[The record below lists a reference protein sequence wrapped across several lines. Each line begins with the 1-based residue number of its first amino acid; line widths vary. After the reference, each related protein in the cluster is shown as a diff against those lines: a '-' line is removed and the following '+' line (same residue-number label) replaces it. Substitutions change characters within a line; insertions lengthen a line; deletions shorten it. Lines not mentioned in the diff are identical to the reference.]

1 MNLLVIVENAAVARL
16 IYKLVKDRYKADLE
30 LFVKKKMNLKKNRV
44 YGIRIMTHVRSILED
59 LGLYSA
65 RGLLDKPLLKIVQYD
80 SNARAYLAGAFMASG
95 SINSPEKANYHLEI
109 AAVSDIHADFLI
121 QLLSRFAINGKM
133 IERRGKTVVYVKA
146 AEKIADFLRIIEANE
161 ALMKFEN
168 VRISRDFAN
177 SLTRLNNMDVANEVK
192 TQTAALKQLEDIR
205 ILEEGDKIR
214 FLDQKI
220 VDVIELRK
228 EFPES
233 SLNELAEEY
242 EKRTGIKMSKSGLK
256 HRFVKIHD
264 LAVKGVSNGQ

>member
-1 MNLLVIVENAAVARL
+1 
-16 IYKLVKDRYKADLE
+16 
-30 LFVKKKMNLKKNRV
+30 
-44 YGIRIMTHVRSILED
+44 
-59 LGLYSA
+59 
-65 RGLLDKPLLKIVQYD
+65 LDKPLLKIVQYD

-109 AAVSDIHADFLI
+109 AAVSDVHADFLI

-133 IERRGKTVVYVKA
+133 IEGRGKTVVYVKA

-168 VRISRDFAN
+168 IRISRDFAN

-205 ILEEGDKIR
+205 ILEEAGRVPYLDDK
-214 FLDQKI
+214 LK
-220 VDVIELRK
+220 DVIALRK

-233 SLNELAEEY
+233 SLSELAAVY
-242 EKRTGIKMSKSGLK
+242 ERRTGITVTKSGMK
-256 HRFVKIHD
+256 HRFVRIHE
-264 LAVKGVSNGQ
+264 LASKGRKNDPN

>member
-1 MNLLVIVENAAVARL
+1 
-16 IYKLVKDRYKADLE
+16 
-30 LFVKKKMNLKKNRV
+30 
-44 YGIRIMTHVRSILED
+44 
-59 LGLYSA
+59 
-65 RGLLDKPLLKIVQYD
+65 
-80 SNARAYLAGAFMASG
+80 
-95 SINSPEKANYHLEI
+95 
-109 AAVSDIHADFLI
+109 
-121 QLLSRFAINGKM
+121 
-133 IERRGKTVVYVKA
+133 
-146 AEKIADFLRIIEANE
+146 
-161 ALMKFEN
+161 
-168 VRISRDFAN
+168 
-177 SLTRLNNMDVANEVK
+177 MDVANEVK

-220 VDVIELRK
+220 VDVIELRT